1 MKIKAF
7 LLVYSTKSD
16 IYGNRYHAARI
27 INPRTGESV
36 TVKTCS
42 GGNAR
47 YVVGQLVGGCVFDE
61 TIETCS
67 ARLNSLPDYEYM
79 DIAALAS
86 ALRRIGYSIPQK
98 RVEKVNGCL

>member
-7 LLVYSTKSD
+7 LMVYSTKSD

-27 INPRTGESV
+27 INPKNGESV

-47 YVVGQLVGGCVFDE
+47 YIVGQLVGGCVFDE
-61 TIETCS
+61 TIPTCS

-79 DIAALAS
+79 DIAELTI
-86 ALRRIGYSIPQK
+86 ALRRIGYRIPK
-98 RVEKVNGCL
+98 SRLEKVNGCL